1 MHRLLFEGSPQTNL
15 SDTRTAKIVRKVV
28 FYSSLIFYCSIVI
41 TILIICNVNP
51 DNVVIPGYI
60 SGDVVWKDL
69 ALVQNITILNT
80 VGCVAS
86 GCLLVSW
93 ILDILCQIASDNGG
107 VYHAA

>member
-1 MHRLLFEGSPQTNL
+1 MHKLFFEGSLKTSL
-15 SDTRTAKIVRKVV
+15 SDTRAAK
-28 FYSSLIFYCSIVI
+28 SSLIFYCSIVI
-41 TILIICNVNP
+41 TILISNVNP